1 MLMEEPIPK
10 HRTWFQKIFVSP
22 DEPRL
27 RAGWRL
33 LVQFLLLL
41 FAYVGLGFLSYLV
54 VFSLDGL
61 PPRADLLFGILIS
74 AVAVTGSIIIAR
86 RFLDRRTVIS
96 LGLQVDKQTLKDIL
110 FGVILSGMMIGLV
123 FFLEWAAG
131 WLQVESFAW
140 TGESWLEIIISLGI
154 MLIVFGLVGWY
165 EELLFRGYWLQNLSD
180 GLNLSLGVLL
190 SSFFFSLA
198 HATNSNVSWQTFL
211 GLFLSGLFIAL
222 CYLRTRQLWLP
233 IGIHLGWNF
242 FEGIIFGFPVSGE
255 YTYQLIR
262 QTVSGPDIITG
273 GAFGPEGGLILLPA
287 LLLGAGVVFLY
298 TWNRTKSLK
307 ETSSYAQTH

>member
-1 MLMEEPIPK
+1 MEEPTPK
-10 HRTWFQKIFVSP
+10 HRTWFQKIFISP

-33 LVQFLLLL
+33 LAQFLLLL
-41 FAYVGLGFLSYLV
+41 FAYVGLGFLSYLL
-54 VFSLDGL
+54 VFTLDGL
-61 PPRADLLFGILIS
+61 PPRADLLFGALIS

-86 RFLDRRTVIS
+86 RFLDHRTVIS
-96 LGLQVDKQTLKDIL
+96 LGLQVDQQTFKDIL
-110 FGVILSGMMIGLV
+110 FGVILSGVMIGLV

-165 EELLFRGYWLQNLSD
+165 EELLARGYWLKNLSD

-190 SSFFFSLA
+190 SSVFFSLA
-198 HATNSNVSWQTFL
+198 HALNSNVSWQAFL
-211 GLFLSGLFIAL
+211 GLFLSGLFLAL

-242 FEGIIFGFPVSGE
+242 FEGNIFGFPVSGE

-287 LLLGAGVVFLY
+287 LLLGVGIVFLY
-298 TWNRTKSLK
+298 TWNRTKRLK
-307 ETSSYAQTH
+307 EISSEAQTN